1 MSQFYSNYQKMAEER
16 ATRQAN
22 SANGAQNFVKI
33 GFFGSSK
40 DAAGN
45 RIKYMTKSGDSAL
58 VRINYGADP
67 NELLGEWLHPAADG
81 VRINGRPFQKIKCL
95 GNDCPICKGIAEGK
109 SVGFGKAT
117 TRVFIPMVIAYKL
130 NNGTYTTP
138 EPIAMDGASY
148 MVEIL
153 ANTMGDFG
161 ALKDHVF
168 KLTRTGS
175 GTDTRYSL
183 SYIPTFDNEDIIT
196 KASLDAFKTFDVTKH
211 SYWVKSIDD
220 INTFLATG
228 AFPEVGNTAV
238 QPQATQ
244 AAAAPV
250 YTAPAAPTYAAPVEQ
265 APAQAPAAPTF
276 EQAEANPYPQSAEP
290 VTPVRQPAQ
299 AAQPTA
305 PTTDNAPRRNYNF
318 QSNW

>member
-16 ATRQAN
+16 AARQAN
-22 SANGAQNFVKI
+22 SSNGAQNFVKI
-33 GFFGSSK
+33 GFFGASK

-58 VRINYGADP
+58 VRINYGTDP
-67 NELLGEWLHPAADG
+67 NELLGDWLHPAADG
-81 VRINGRPFQKIKCL
+81 VRINGRPFQKVKCL
-95 GNDCPICKGIAEGK
+95 GKDCPICKGIAEGK

-117 TRVFIPMVIAYKL
+117 TRVFVPMVIAYKL
-130 NNGTYTTP
+130 PNGTYTTP
-138 EPIAMDGASY
+138 EPIAMDGAAY
-148 MVEIL
+148 MVEVL
-153 ANTMGDFG
+153 TNTMGDFG
-161 ALKDHVF
+161 ALRDHIF

-211 SYWVKSIDD
+211 SYWVKSVDD

-228 AFPEVGNTAV
+228 AFPEVGKTETPA
-238 QPQATQ
+238 PATQ
-244 AAAAPV
+244 A
-250 YTAPAAPTYAAPVEQ
+250 TDAPAYS
-265 APAQAPAAPTF
+265 APAYSAPATPAPAAPTF
-276 EQAEANPYPQSAEP
+276 EQAEANPFPQNAEP
-290 VTPVRQPAQ
+290 VAPVRQPAQ
-299 AAQPTA
+299 TAQPTA
-305 PTTDNAPRRNYNF
+305 PATDNAPRRNYNF